1 MKLVFSTLLILV
13 AAIAIVSAQNCKL
26 NAYGK
31 NYDFSKLA
39 NSTSWSVQDASK
51 ATYYFN
57 ICQTASK
64 CTTINPQCSVCQQGP
79 TDTQPKADCGHV
91 NAIVNSLSNGVAGGY
106 ITYTGGST
114 CKSGTIVRS
123 TQIQMMCTS
132 GPTQIL
138 SATEIST
145 CTFTIKLNSNLACP
159 TQAATT
165 TTTTS
170 SSWNST
176 TGSPTS
182 SSWNSTTT
190 SSATGSPTTS
200 SWNSTT
206 GAPFTT
212 DGTTTFSPTTTTT
225 TSPSNGSVT
234 THTTTTSDDYL
245 TTTNT
250 VTTRVNYD
258 SYVVINTTTVS
269 SDTATFTITV
279 TTIKSGE
286 ISNIVTTTTYTEGT
300 STTTDT
306 QTQKKR
312 LGLNI
317 SPEEIEPSKTN
328 DSSSLKSNSLILI
341 VISAFILLLSSF

>member
-1 MKLVFSTLLILV
+1 MDLSYHT
-13 AAIAIVSAQNCKL
+13 IAIVSAQNCKL
-26 NAYGK
+26 NANGQ

-39 NSTSWSVQDASK
+39 NSTSWSVQDASRN
-51 ATYYFN
+51 TYYFN
-57 ICQTASK
+57 ICQAASK
-64 CTTINPQCSVCQQGP
+64 CEAIDQQCSVCQQAP
-79 TDTQPKADCGHV
+79 SYTQPKVNCGQASYA
-91 NAIVNSLSNGVAGGY
+91 NVNSLSNGVAGGS
-106 ITYTGGST
+106 ITYTGGT
-114 CKSGTIVRS
+114 LCHSGIARS
-123 TQIQMMCTS
+123 TEIQMMCTS

-138 SATEIST
+138 SATEVSA
-145 CTFTIKLNSNLACP
+145 CTYVIKLNSNLACP
-159 TQAATT
+159 TTT

-182 SSWNSTTT
+182 SSWNSTT
-190 SSATGSPTTS
+190 
-200 SWNSTT
+200 

-212 DGTTTFSPTTTTT
+212 YGTTTFNPTTTTT
-225 TSPSNGSVT
+225 TSPSSGGVT

-250 VTTRVNYD
+250 VTARENYD

-269 SDTATFTITV
+269 SDTATLTTTV
-279 TTIKSGE
+279 TSTIKSGE

-312 LGLNI
+312 LGLTI
-317 SPEEIEPSKTN
+317 SPDRIEIFEIEPEEAN
-328 DSSSLKSNSLILI
+328 DSSSLKSNSLMLIL
-341 VISAFILLLSSF
+341 ISAFILLLSSF